1 MAHWSSV
8 WNGFKEQRPPNSFQ
22 RNSGA
27 FAVDPIG
34 PSASVLW
41 RSGSV
46 MISVI
51 CGGSPKFDAPQVRPA
66 FQKKLQQERSST
78 IIKPSS
84 HHQSEF
90 VFFGI
95 CLCIFKAMLDFR
107 HRVLVCQDHFQVFEE
122 METSSEPREEAGG
135 FLAEPRQGLVPFKL
149 KFIYPV
155 ICIGTC

>member
-34 PSASVLW
+34 PSASVLS
-41 RSGSV
+41 RRGGSV

-51 CGGSPKFDAPQVRPA
+51 CGGSPKFDAQVRPA

-78 IIKPSS
+78 IINHHQTIKPSS

-90 VFFGI
+90 VFLGYVYAFSKP
-95 CLCIFKAMLDFR
+95 CW
-107 HRVLVCQDHFQVFEE
+107 CQDHFQVFEE

-135 FLAEPRQGLVPFKL
+135 FLAEPRQGLGLVPFKL

>member
-90 VFFGI
+90 VFLGYVYAFSKPCWTSDTGCSCARI
-95 CLCIFKAMLDFR
+95 ISKSLKKWKHPVNPER
-107 HRVLVCQDHFQVFEE
+107 RQVA
-122 METSSEPREEAGG
+122 SWQNPGRGWG
-135 FLAEPRQGLVPFKL
+135 W
-149 KFIYPV
+149 YPSN
-155 ICIGTC
+155 